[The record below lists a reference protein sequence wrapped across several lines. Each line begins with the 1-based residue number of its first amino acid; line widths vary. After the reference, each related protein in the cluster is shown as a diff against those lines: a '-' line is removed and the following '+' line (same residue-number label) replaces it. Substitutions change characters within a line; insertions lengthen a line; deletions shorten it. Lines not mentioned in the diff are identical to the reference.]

1 MMFQRPADEKTV
13 AKFQEEMEKCLQ
25 SIEGV
30 WLDNGKK
37 PYITGDR
44 VSCADILALCELE
57 QPGIRIIGLMLRF
70 SVWLDST
77 PRGCLDES

>member
-1 MMFQRPADEKTV
+1 MYFQHKFLRPMMFQRPADEKTV

-70 SVWLDST
+70 SV
-77 PRGCLDES
+77 